1 MIEVEKDLEYEQQLL
16 EYLQSRLPDKVY
28 DAHFHINGRQG
39 MARDENGV
47 TPFEK
52 FFNFTESVL
61 GKGRLQGGLLMPS
74 TSPEDVDKMNL
85 LNLELCRTEGVEAGL
100 LVAPW
105 CGREKAERLLDQYPE
120 ICALKP
126 YLTFMP
132 REVMFESDILDF
144 APEWIWELANDRK
157 MPVILHLSHYQN
169 MLNEPKNYEQV
180 KYLCTKYPHMKMV
193 LAHCAMG
200 HHIRKLRLGLEHI
213 KHLDNIWFDCSGV
226 TEAHSIYYCIRTFG
240 VERMMYGGDYNHGA
254 SLGRICSY
262 GSNFIAFHPGMVKN
276 ADCPRDYKYQPLN
289 NLMEGL
295 VSLFDAGDLL
305 ELTEDDYKKIFFE
318 NAKNVYCREDIK
330 SL

>member
-144 APEWIWELANDRK
+144 APGTIIELDKIAGE
-157 MPVILHLSHYQN
+157 PVD
-169 MLNEPKNYEQV
+169 
-180 KYLCTKYPHMKMV
+180 V
-193 LAHCAMG
+193 LVNG
-200 HHIRKLRLGLEHI
+200 KLVAKGEVVVI
-213 KHLDNIWFDCSGV
+213 EES
-226 TEAHSIYYCIRTFG
+226 FG
-240 VERMMYGGDYNHGA
+240 VR
-254 SLGRICSY
+254 
-262 GSNFIAFHPGMVKN
+262 V
-276 ADCPRDYKYQPLN
+276 
-289 NLMEGL
+289 
-295 VSLFDAGDLL
+295 
-305 ELTEDDYKKIFFE
+305 T
-318 NAKNVYCREDIK
+318 DIIK
-330 SL
+330 D